1 MKNLIVAGSIIAAL
15 SVLLGA
21 FGAHGLKTLLS
32 LEYLAI
38 FEAAVRYQLYH
49 ALGLMLMGISG
60 FHLPNNLIQLP
71 SYFLIFGTVIFSGT
85 LIILVLTDLKWL
97 GAITPIGGL
106 CLVIGWLLFAYNIYF
121 RS

>member
-38 FEAAVRYQLYH
+38 FETAVRYQLYH

-106 CLVIGWLLFAYNIYF
+106 CLVTGWLLFAYNIYF

>member
-15 SVLLGA
+15 SVLFGA

-38 FEAAVRYQLYH
+38 FETAVRYQLYH

-60 FHLPNNLIQLP
+60 FHLPDNLIQLP

-85 LIILVLTDLKWL
+85 LITLVLTDLKWL

-106 CLVIGWLLFAYNIYF
+106 CLIIGWLLFAYNIYF

>member
-38 FEAAVRYQLYH
+38 FETAVRYQLYH

-60 FHLPNNLIQLP
+60 FHLPDNLIYLP

-85 LIILVLTDLKWL
+85 LITLVLTDLKWL

-106 CLVIGWLLFAYNIYF
+106 SLIIGWLLFAYNIYF

>member
-38 FEAAVRYQLYH
+38 FETAVRYQLYH

-60 FHLPNNLIQLP
+60 FHLPDNLIQLP

>member
-38 FEAAVRYQLYH
+38 FETAVRYQLYH

-60 FHLPNNLIQLP
+60 FHLPDNLIQLP

-121 RS
+121 RY

>member
-15 SVLLGA
+15 SVLFGA

-38 FEAAVRYQLYH
+38 FETAVRYQLYH

-60 FHLPNNLIQLP
+60 FHLPDNLIQLP

>member
-1 MKNLIVAGSIIAAL
+1 MKNLIVAGSIFAAL
-15 SVLLGA
+15 SVLFGA

-32 LEYLAI
+32 FEYLAI
-38 FEAAVRYQLYH
+38 FETAVRYQLYH

-60 FHLPNNLIQLP
+60 FHLPDNLIQLP

-106 CLVIGWLLFAYNIYF
+106 SLIIGWLLFAYNIYF

>member
-15 SVLLGA
+15 SVLFGA
-21 FGAHGLKTLLS
+21 IGAHGLKTLLS

-38 FEAAVRYQLYH
+38 FETAVRYQMYH
-49 ALGLMLMGISG
+49 ALGLLLIGISG
-60 FHLPNNLIQLP
+60 FHLPDNLIYLP

-85 LIILVLTDLKWL
+85 LITLVLTDLKWL

-106 CLVIGWLLFAYNIYF
+106 CLIIGWLLFAYNIYF

>member
-1 MKNLIVAGSIIAAL
+1 MRNLIVAGSIIAAL

-38 FEAAVRYQLYH
+38 FETAVRYQLYH

-60 FHLPNNLIQLP
+60 FHLPDNLIQLP

-121 RS
+121 RY

>member
-1 MKNLIVAGSIIAAL
+1 MRNLIAAGAIFAAL
-15 SVLLGA
+15 SVLFGA
-21 FGAHGLKTLLS
+21 FGAHGLKDRLS
-32 LEYLAI
+32 FEYLAI
-38 FEAAVRYQLYH
+38 FETAVRYQLYH

-60 FHLPNNLIQLP
+60 FHLPDNLIQLP

>member
-38 FEAAVRYQLYH
+38 FETAVRYQLYH

>member
-1 MKNLIVAGSIIAAL
+1 MRNLIAAGAIFAAL
-15 SVLLGA
+15 SVLFGA
-21 FGAHGLKTLLS
+21 FGAHGLKARLS

-38 FEAAVRYQLYH
+38 FETAVRYQMYH
-49 ALGLMLMGISG
+49 SLGLMFMGSSG
-60 FHLPNNLIQLP
+60 FHLPKNLIYIP

-85 LIILVLTDLKWL
+85 LITLVLTDLKWL

-106 CLVIGWLLFAYNIYF
+106 CLIIGWLLFAYNIYF